1 MIMKRMNSFAL
12 AITLALFAFSCSEDS
27 DKSTVSGT
35 AAKGYIANANVDVYA
50 YVEAGQRGR
59 LLASTVTDAKGNY
72 SVEVDHKGAV
82 EIVVSNGSYKDEAS
96 GTTVSL
102 GTQHKLRTV
111 TMVNAKKKVA
121 AITALTTIAA
131 AHVDA
136 HASAGIET
144 AIANANAKVSTAF
157 GLDGINL
164 TETIPS
170 DLSFA
175 AATHGEA
182 RIKYGIIQAA
192 LSQTIKEQGLAA
204 EKLLELIADIS
215 ADYSDGSFN
224 GSNGSAALQ
233 FSLSLTPSQ
242 AMVGLNTAI
251 ENYLKSAN
259 NKSGVSASGSVRVS
273 VPQPQ

>member
-1 MIMKRMNSFAL
+1 MKRMKFFAL
-12 AITLALFAFSCSEDS
+12 ALTFGMLAFSCSDDS

-35 AAKGYIANANVDVYA
+35 AAKGYVANANVDVYA
-50 YVEAGQRGR
+50 YIEAGQRGR

-82 EIVVSNGSYKDEAS
+82 EIIVSNGSYKDEAS
-96 GTTVSL
+96 GNSVNL
-102 GTQHKLRTV
+102 GTHKLRTIA
-111 TMVNAKKKVA
+111 MVNAKKKVA

-136 HASAGIET
+136 HSSAGVET
-144 AIANANAKVSTAF
+144 AIANANTKVSTAF

-192 LSQTIKEQGLAA
+192 LSQVIKEQGMAA
-204 EKLLELIADIS
+204 EKLLDLVADIS

-224 GSNGSAALQ
+224 GSDGSAALT

-251 ENYLKSAN
+251 SNYLNSSA
-259 NKSGVSASGSVRVS
+259 NKSGVSASGSISVS
-273 VPQPQ
+273 VPQPE

>member
-1 MIMKRMNSFAL
+1 MMIMKRMKFFAL
-12 AITLALFAFSCSEDS
+12 MLTVGMFAFSCSEDS
-27 DKSTVSGT
+27 EKSTVSGT

-50 YVEAGQRGR
+50 YASTGTRGR
-59 LLASTVTDAKGNY
+59 LLASTVTDVKGNY
-72 SVEVDHKGAV
+72 SVDVEYRGAV
-82 EIVVSNGSYKDEAS
+82 EVVVSNGSYKDEAS
-96 GTTVSL
+96 GATVEL
-102 GTQHKLRTV
+102 GNHELRSV
-111 TMVNAKKKVA
+111 VIVNAEKEVA

-136 HASAGIET
+136 HASAGMET
-144 AIANANAKVSTAF
+144 AIANANARVSTAF

-192 LSQTIKEQGLAA
+192 LSQVVKSEGMAP
-204 EKLLELIADIS
+204 EKLLDLVADIS

-224 GSNGSAALQ
+224 NSKGSVAL
-233 FSLSLTPSQ
+233 SIAIGITPPD

-251 ENYLKSAN
+251 SAYLNSSA
-259 NKSGVSASGSVRVS
+259 NKSGVASGSVSVT
-273 VPQPQ
+273 VPQPE

>member
-1 MIMKRMNSFAL
+1 MIMKRMKFLVWAL
-12 AITLALFAFSCSEDS
+12 SLSLIAFSCSEDS
-27 DKSTVSGT
+27 EKSTVSGT

-50 YVEAGQRGR
+50 YTDAGARGK

-72 SVEVDHKGAV
+72 SVQVNHKGAV

-96 GTTVSL
+96 GSSVEL
-102 GTQHKLRTV
+102 GNHKLRSV
-111 TMVNAKKKVA
+111 FILNAKSKVA

-170 DLSFA
+170 DLSFSA
-175 AATHGEA
+175 AAHSEA

-192 LSQTIKEQGLAA
+192 LTQVIKNNQLTA
-204 EKLLELIADIS
+204 EKMLTLMADIS

-224 GSNGSAALQ
+224 GSEGSVALH
-233 FSLSLTPSQ
+233 FSLSITPSQ
-242 AMVGLNTAI
+242 AMSGLNTAI
-251 ENYLKSAN
+251 QHYLESSN
-259 NKSGVSASGSVRVS
+259 NLSGVTYSSVSIS
-273 VPQPQ
+273 VPAPQ